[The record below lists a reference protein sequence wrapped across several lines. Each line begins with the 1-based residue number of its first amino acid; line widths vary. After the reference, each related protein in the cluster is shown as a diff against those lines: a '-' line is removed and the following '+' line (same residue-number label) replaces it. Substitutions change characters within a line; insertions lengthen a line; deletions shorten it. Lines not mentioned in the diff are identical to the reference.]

1 MLNVSSQNL
10 RHAYKTHVK
19 CLKSCA
25 NPNHPSLDLIRFY
38 AAECGLK
45 YLVMHKES
53 LSNTNQI
60 QERDRNDRKKHPVL
74 THDLPGIIKFLGISV
89 HDLGGLS
96 SPQPCVSVEGNR
108 KTISVKDAHE
118 ALRYGIDF
126 LPDTNSTCA
135 NSRQTLVDWLDKILQ
150 YLHSQIR

>member
-25 NPNHPSLDLIRFY
+25 NSNHPSLDLIRFY

-45 YLVMHKES
+45 YLVMQREN

-60 QERDRNDRKKHPVL
+60 QDRKKHPVL
-74 THDLPGIIKFLGISV
+74 THDLPSIIKFLGISV

-96 SPQPCVSVEGNR
+96 SPKPCISLEGDR

-135 NSRQTLVDWLDKILQ
+135 NSRQTLVEWLAKILQ

>member
-1 MLNVSSQNL
+1 MLNVSSQDL

-45 YLVMHKES
+45 YLVMQRAN
-53 LSNTNQI
+53 LINTNQI
-60 QERDRNDRKKHPVL
+60 QNRKKHPVL
-74 THDLPGIIKFLGISV
+74 THDLPSIIKCLGISIN
-89 HDLGGLS
+89 DLGGLS
-96 SPQPCVSVEGNR
+96 SPEPCVSVEGNQR
-108 KTISVKDAHE
+108 TISVKDAHE
-118 ALRYGIDF
+118 ALRYGIKF
-126 LPDTNSTCA
+126 LPDTNSTST
-135 NSRQTLVDWLDKILQ
+135 NSRQILVDWLSKILQ